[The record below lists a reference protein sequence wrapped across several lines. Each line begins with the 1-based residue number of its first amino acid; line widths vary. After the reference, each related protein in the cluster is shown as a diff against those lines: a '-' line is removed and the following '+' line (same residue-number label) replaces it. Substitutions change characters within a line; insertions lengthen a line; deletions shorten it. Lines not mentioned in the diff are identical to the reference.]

1 MNEAIAEQK
10 FAKKDIFQYFFKKIF
25 LQFLRWFCQSQ
36 QKILVKSIW
45 KCNIPIHNT
54 GKSKSVASFS
64 SINPF

>member
-36 QKILVKSIW
+36 QKYWSKVSENVIFLS
-45 KCNIPIHNT
+45 T
-54 GKSKSVASFS
+54 TLGKVNQWQVSAQ
-64 SINPF
+64 